1 MRLKL
6 FFLLLLLST
15 KILYSRNIISSQVC
29 YIDSLQYYKSYKEEY
44 PIHQCNSIISKYDS
58 TLVLLADTTYVFKTD
73 TLENNWLYYFIV
85 GEVKNN
91 IIICKQDFHKEVFY
105 IINKMSNHKYLTV
118 GYPQFYKEFILC
130 IEGSYTDSPYRIQV
144 WKYDSTKIDLYY
156 EIKINELLDNFFAPS
171 HGYVN
176 KNCLF
181 LKDMDSKYICIRLKE

>member
-6 FFLLLLLST
+6 FFLLLLLPT
-15 KILYSRNIISSQVC
+15 EILYSRNINSSQVC
-29 YIDSLQYYKSYKEEY
+29 YIDSLQYYNSYKKEY
-44 PIHQCNSIISKYDS
+44 PIHQCNSIISKNDS
-58 TLVLLADTTYVFKTD
+58 TLVFLADTTYIFKTD

-105 IINKMSNHKYLTV
+105 IINKTSNHKYLTV

-144 WKYDSTKIDLYY
+144 WKYYSTKIDLYY

-171 HGYVN
+171 HGYIN

-181 LKDMDSKYICIRLKE
+181 LRDMDSKYICIHLKK